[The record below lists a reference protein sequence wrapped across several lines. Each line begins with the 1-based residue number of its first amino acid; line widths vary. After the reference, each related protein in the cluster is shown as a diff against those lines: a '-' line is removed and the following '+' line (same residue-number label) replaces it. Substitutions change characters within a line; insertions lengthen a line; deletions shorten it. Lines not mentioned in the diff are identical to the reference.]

1 MEGRLLARAR
11 AQQEALR
18 TAHRAEEDRR
28 RREVSEKIPEIGS
41 INASL
46 RAILADMVRAAMRQS
61 ARSAEELEKES
72 LALQEKRAA
81 LLVRGGYPRNYL
93 DPIYSC
99 PRCRDTG
106 WADGKICGCL
116 QKLYRA
122 EQTAEL
128 APLLQQGNETFENFR
143 LEYYSPVAPASG
155 VSPRA
160 QMERVLRTCRTY
172 AESFGAQSPNLL
184 FTGEPG
190 LGKTFLSAAIARV
203 VASKG
208 CGVAYDTVSGLLAA
222 FEREKFSRDT
232 DESSD
237 AASRV
242 RQLMRCDLLIL
253 DDLGTEMP
261 TAFTQS
267 ALYALLDGR
276 LRAGKKTIISTN
288 LDRSGIETRYGA
300 ALASRLAGEY
310 EWLEFLGRD
319 IRAQRKEGF

>member
-46 RAILADMVRAAMRQS
+46 RAILGEMVRAAMRQS

-106 WADGKICGCL
+106 WTDGKICGCL

>member
-46 RAILADMVRAAMRQS
+46 RAILAEMVRAAMRQS

>member
-46 RAILADMVRAAMRQS
+46 RAILAEMVRAAMRQS

-106 WADGKICGCL
+106 WADGKICDCL

-208 CGVAYDTVSGLLAA
+208 CGVAYDTASGLLAS